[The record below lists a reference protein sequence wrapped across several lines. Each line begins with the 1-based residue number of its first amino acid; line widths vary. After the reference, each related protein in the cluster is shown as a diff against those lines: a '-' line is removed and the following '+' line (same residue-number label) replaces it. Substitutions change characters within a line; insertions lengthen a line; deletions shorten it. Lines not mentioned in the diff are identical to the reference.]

1 MSPGSRFGLMGCT
14 EDARQTT
21 QGTASLGGYFK
32 VRGAAL
38 RQRKEG
44 TGSSLRSWM
53 PLAGPRAL
61 GETGRGGAQAPQDR
75 RRPLAQGRR
84 GDKPRGN
91 ATRGQVQ
98 KSIPLVPCLARPPT
112 SAAEAK
118 ACQSWWVNSGR
129 GQDPAQRA
137 PRAVGVCGCGASRCP
152 SEASPRLCRGF
163 PPDLKAGM
171 RLAPGRYGSQS
182 AGWRTGKPGPHLGG
196 GRPEAEPSAPLI
208 LRRPRPL
215 ASLEEPDWNGCF

>member
-1 MSPGSRFGLMGCT
+1 M
-14 EDARQTT
+14 
-21 QGTASLGGYFK
+21 
-32 VRGAAL
+32 RGAAL

-44 TGSSLRSWM
+44 TGSSLQSWM

-84 GDKPRGN
+84 GDRPGGN

-118 ACQSWWVNSGR
+118 ACQSWWVNPGR

-137 PRAVGVCGCGASRCP
+137 LPAVGVCGRGASRCP
-152 SEASPRLCRGF
+152 SEAEPRLPAR
-163 PPDLKAGM
+163 PEDREEAGPASLRQPKR
-171 RLAPGRYGSQS
+171 RLACREAQASPGRREARGRALGAPHPAEAAPASFPRG
-182 AGWRTGKPGPHLGG
+182 ARLEWLLLIPFVTNPGICFPFYK
-196 GRPEAEPSAPLI
+196 RFPLSNC
-208 LRRPRPL
+208 P
-215 ASLEEPDWNGCF
+215 C